1 MNGFGVFEFFFK
13 ENLLYVSLLAWNS
26 DHVGF
31 KVATALLL

>member
-13 ENLLYVSLLAWNS
+13 ENLSVSLLAWNS

-31 KVATALLL
+31 KLATALLL